1 MKKRILS
8 AFFAA
13 VIFAVCSVC
22 AAAADVERL
31 CDFDG
36 VLTDSEA
43 ADISAK
49 LDSVSDELGLDIV
62 VVTDSGIDGSP
73 EAYADDFYDYNGYRG
88 DGILLFV
95 DVSGR
100 DWHISTK
107 GYGITAV
114 TDAGLEYMSG
124 QFKPYLS
131 NGDYYKAFGTFADL
145 CADFVKQ
152 ARSGRPYDVGN
163 LPKGSVP
170 PVLIP
175 IAIGVGALIALI
187 ICLVW
192 RGQLKSVRA
201 RQSAV
206 DYVRSGSF
214 NVTRSRDIFLYS
226 KLERREKPKDNGGSS
241 THTSSSGSEHGG
253 GGGKF

>member
-1 MKKRILS
+1 MKKRFLS

-22 AAAADVERL
+22 ASAADSERL
-31 CDFDG
+31 CDFAG
-36 VLTDSEA
+36 ALSAGEA
-43 ADISAK
+43 EEISAK
-49 LDSVSDELGLDIV
+49 LDSVSDELGMDIV
-62 VVTDSGIDGSP
+62 VVTDSDIEESP
-73 EAYADDFYDYNGYRG
+73 VAYADDFYDYNGYRG

-95 DVSGR
+95 DISGR

-114 TDAGLEYMSG
+114 TDAGLEYMSE

-131 NGDYYKAFGTFADL
+131 EGDYYKAFGVFADL
-145 CADFVKQ
+145 CVDFVKQ
-152 ARSGRPYDVGN
+152 ARSGRPYDSGN

-175 IAIGVGALIALI
+175 IAIGVGAVIALI

-192 RGQLKSVRA
+192 RAQLKSVRA
-201 RQSAV
+201 RSSAV

-226 KLERREKPKDNGGSS
+226 KLECREKPKDDGGSS
-241 THTSSSGSEHGG
+241 THASSSGSEHGG